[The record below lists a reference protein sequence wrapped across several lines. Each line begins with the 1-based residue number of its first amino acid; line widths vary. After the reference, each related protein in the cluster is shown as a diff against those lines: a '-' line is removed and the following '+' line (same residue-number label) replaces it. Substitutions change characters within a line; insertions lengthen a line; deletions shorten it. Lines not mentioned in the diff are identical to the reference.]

1 MSKKANI
8 TFENFDLVSIK
19 VVNKSVDI
27 KYFNLENPNRL
38 EHPEGKD
45 LPSEKLLDSLDA
57 LKEIFAEASGHL
69 EGFKFA
75 REIIPQGDF
84 DNGKV
89 ALSKLDEEIENHNVS
104 GVRFISG
111 EKEGLQISGYRKI
124 TNGGGYGY
132 SSPRIYFEAE
142 NISYGDELMDL
153 ANEVKIRAYNYL
165 FKGEFG
171 VKKVKEDKD
180 PNQTS
185 LLDEDQQK
193 QE

>member
-27 KYFNLENPNRL
+27 RYFNLENPNRL

-57 LKEIFAEASGHL
+57 LKEIFADASGHL
-69 EGFKFA
+69 DGYKYA
-75 REIIPQGDF
+75 REVIPQGDF
-84 DNGKV
+84 DNGKI
-89 ALSKLDEEIENHNVS
+89 ALEKLNAEIENHNVY

-111 EKEGLQISGYRKI
+111 DKEGVQISGYRKI

-132 SSPRIYFEAE
+132 PSPRIYFDAE
-142 NISYGDELMDL
+142 NISYGDKLEELSQ
-153 ANEVKIRAYNYL
+153 EVKLRAYNYL

-171 VKKVKEDKD
+171 VKKSKDEPD

-185 LLDEDQQK
+185 LLDEDQQ

>member
-27 KYFNLENPNRL
+27 RYFNLENPNRL

-57 LKEIFAEASGHL
+57 LKEIFADASGHL
-69 EGFKFA
+69 DGFKYA
-75 REIIPQGDF
+75 REVIPQGDF
-84 DNGKV
+84 DNGKI
-89 ALSKLDEEIENHNVS
+89 ALEKLNAEIENHNVS

-111 EKEGLQISGYRKI
+111 DKEGVQISGYRKI

-132 SSPRIYFEAE
+132 SSPRIYFDAE
-142 NISYGDELMDL
+142 NISYVDKLEELSQ
-153 ANEVKIRAYNYL
+153 EVKQRAYNYL

-171 VKKVKEDKD
+171 VKKSKDEPD

-185 LLDEDQQK
+185 LLDEDQQ

>member
-27 KYFNLENPNRL
+27 RYFNLENPNRL

-69 EGFKFA
+69 DGFKYA
-75 REIIPQGDF
+75 REVIPQGDF
-84 DNGKV
+84 DNGKI
-89 ALSKLDEEIENHNVS
+89 ALEKLNVEIENHSVS

-111 EKEGLQISGYRKI
+111 DKEGVQISGYRKI

-132 SSPRIYFEAE
+132 SSPRIYFDAE
-142 NISYGDELMDL
+142 NISYGDKLYELSQ
-153 ANEVKIRAYNYL
+153 EVKLRAYNYL

-171 VKKVKEDKD
+171 VKKSKDEPD

-185 LLDEDQQK
+185 LLDEDQQ